1 GAAPGHG
8 HAGAGRVRWHAE
20 RGRASRMVLG
30 VGRAGPGSLDGRVDE
45 VDPVGVLAIA
55 GRRKGQH
62 LPLLVV
68 ADDREHRLTAWPS
81 SMAKGSWVARVR
93 SHQPLLHGEDQLVRG
108 VESLRWERRV
118 APAKADLEC
127 ADGLAQPG
135 WRLYEVEQ
143 AKRFDVI
150 EQDVG
155 FRKENPSL

>member
-1 GAAPGHG
+1 
-8 HAGAGRVRWHAE
+8 
-20 RGRASRMVLG
+20 
-30 VGRAGPGSLDGRVDE
+30 
-45 VDPVGVLAIA
+45 
-55 GRRKGQH
+55 
-62 LPLLVV
+62 
-68 ADDREHRLTAWPS
+68 
-81 SMAKGSWVARVR
+81 MAKGSWVARVR
-93 SHQPLLHGEDQLVRG
+93 RHQPLLHGEDQLVRG

-155 FRKENPSL
+155 FRKENPSLKLGGLRHAQQVNRGLRAVKSSFTSQAIPSSRLPLSTSTFCSTGSGMSRVFNSSRHRCGWMKG